1 MTRNEFL
8 AELKKNL
15 QSLAEAEQE
24 EALRYYEEYFDDA
37 GPENEERVIE
47 ELGSPEELARS
58 IIANSTFSLT
68 RTSEQQQEKQSN
80 GQQQFRQMGPEVPKK
95 SSGESKALFW
105 ILLILTSIIW
115 VPILFGVVMAILGL
129 LFAVLITAVGLA
141 IACIAL
147 LICAFVALIVGVPL
161 VVTSAPD
168 GLLLIGMALQY
179 FGGLM
184 LIGAL
189 TILCIKY
196 LIPWAWKQCKRF
208 FLFLRKKCRELM

>member
-47 ELGSPEELARS
+47 ELGSPAELARN

-68 RTSEQQQEKQSN
+68 RASGQQEEKHSSEQQR
-80 GQQQFRQMGPEVPKK
+80 FRQMGPAVPKK

-105 ILLILTSIIW
+105 ILVILTSIIW
-115 VPILFGVVMAILGL
+115 VPILFGVVMVILGL
-129 LFAVLITAVGLA
+129 LFAVLMTAVGLA

-147 LICAFVALIVGVPL
+147 LICAFVALFVGVPL

-184 LIGAL
+184 LMGAL

-208 FLFLRKKCRELM
+208 FQFLGKKCRELM